1 MTRGRAAILLFVV
14 FVLGG
19 VSGAVTTVTWLR
31 SHGRFGRAGGG
42 RFEETAVRRIAR
54 RLDLDPKQREI
65 LARVAD
71 ETRGRMEQFREEAML
86 RVDEILDRAFDD
98 LAPTLREDQKAKL
111 LQMREET
118 RRRLHEHH
126 RRLGGPGGG
135 WGHHDDHSR
144 RPPAPGGDPAP

>member
-19 VSGAVTTVTWLR
+19 VCGAVTAVTWLR
-31 SHGRFGRAGGG
+31 SHGRFGGAGGG
-42 RFEETAVRRIAR
+42 RLEEMAVRRIAR
-54 RLDLDPKQREI
+54 RLDLDPQQREI
-65 LARVAD
+65 LQRVAD
-71 ETRGRMEQFREEAML
+71 ETRGRMEQFREEAMH

-111 LQMREET
+111 LQMQEET

-126 RRLGGPGGG
+126 RRVGGSGRGR
-135 WGHHDDHSR
+135 GHHGEHS
-144 RPPAPGGDPAP
+144 PQEPAPGNGPAN